1 MQLVFVTLHFCRA
14 SDGAQGREAGELS
27 RYFAKQIFT
36 QILSMQTQSV
46 EKSAILVENVQV
58 SQKSERVGGNTSN
71 SHTHQDTNLENTR
84 QLLAFRS

>member
-1 MQLVFVTLHFCRA
+1 
-14 SDGAQGREAGELS
+14 
-27 RYFAKQIFT
+27 
-36 QILSMQTQSV
+36 MQTQSV

-71 SHTHQDTNLENTR
+71 SRTHQDTNLENTR